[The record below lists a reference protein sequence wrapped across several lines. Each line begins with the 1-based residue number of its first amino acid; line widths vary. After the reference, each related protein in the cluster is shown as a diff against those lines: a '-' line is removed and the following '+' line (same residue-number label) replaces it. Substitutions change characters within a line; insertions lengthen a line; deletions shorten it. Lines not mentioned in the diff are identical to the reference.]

1 MNSDSTNKRIKR
13 KTMQDK
19 IVRLIFMAITIFCA
33 SIIVFITLFILIKG
47 ITPFV
52 KKYQIGEGSYSVNF
66 FKFLFGTTWFVSPN
80 NYGAGFVIINT
91 IFVTLMALVDEA
103 TSSVDTRT
111 ELVIQKAMD
120 KLTKGRTSFVI
131 AHRLSTIKNAD
142 IILVINNGDI
152 IEQGT
157 HEELLDKKGFYFD
170 LYNSQFQTV

>member
-66 FKFLFGTTWFVSPN
+66 FLELLGLL
-80 NYGAGFVIINT
+80 AQII
-91 IFVTLMALVDEA
+91 MALA
-103 TSSVDTRT
+103 
-111 ELVIQKAMD
+111 
-120 KLTKGRTSFVI
+120 
-131 AHRLSTIKNAD
+131 
-142 IILVINNGDI
+142 
-152 IEQGT
+152 
-157 HEELLDKKGFYFD
+157 LL
-170 LYNSQFQTV
+170 

>member
-47 ITPFV
+47 ITPFA